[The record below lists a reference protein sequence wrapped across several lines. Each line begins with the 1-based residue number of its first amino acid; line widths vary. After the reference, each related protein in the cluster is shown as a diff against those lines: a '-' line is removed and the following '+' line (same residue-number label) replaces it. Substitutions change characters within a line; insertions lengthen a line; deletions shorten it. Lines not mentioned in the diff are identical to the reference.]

1 MARHEVPFGSL
12 KGEVIVDLDISD
24 DEIQILTFHGHRFK
38 MYHNQDCCETV
49 YIDDIV
55 GDIADVMDSVIILA
69 EEISNVKA
77 PQKEDWNE
85 SYTWTFYRLGTNKG
99 SITIKWYGG
108 SNGYYSETVDFMRW
122 ING

>member
-1 MARHEVPFGSL
+1 MWREVPFESL

-38 MYHNQDCCETV
+38 MYHSQDCCETV

-55 GDIADVMDSVIILA
+55 GDTADVMDSVIILA
-69 EEISNVKA
+69 EEISDVKA

-108 SNGYYSETVDFMRW
+108 SNGYYSETVDFKRW
-122 ING
+122 VNG